1 MSPTAGVPRYK
12 RVMFDGEFGIA
23 IDSGNGLYM
32 FWGLRG

>member
-1 MSPTAGVPRYK
+1 
-12 RVMFDGEFGIA
+12 MFDGEFGIA